1 MVKGSH
7 ITVVDH
13 LIIPKRM
20 FPYSLIQYNTCI
32 YPFLLKINGRDGD
45 FANVLSETN
54 DLCCFTTTEHIPLTT
69 DSDEL
74 HV

>member
-54 DLCCFTTTEHIPLTT
+54 DLCCFTTMIYQILNTFH
-69 DSDEL
+69 
-74 HV
+74 

>member
-1 MVKGSH
+1 
-7 ITVVDH
+7 
-13 LIIPKRM
+13 M

-45 FANVLSETN
+45 FAKVLSETKWSLLFYYN
-54 DLCCFTTTEHIPLTT
+54 DLSNTEHIPLTT